1 MLEDF
6 LSEVALV
13 DVHVYLCSADVL
25 VSEHGLD
32 GSQIS
37 PSLQE
42 LRGETVAEG
51 VWADVFPDA
60 RLLGILFNIYEE

>member
-13 DVHVYLCSADVL
+13 DVHVDFCSADVL